1 MRKIVLSLAAMAA
14 LSFVLPYA
22 ATAKA
27 DQTVII
33 HRHHHNTWDYA
44 PRSRDKTVIIKR
56 DHDHDRY

>member
-14 LSFVLPYA
+14 LSFVLPYV
-22 ATAKA
+22 ATANA

-33 HRHHHNTWDYA
+33 HRHHHMWGYA
-44 PRSRDKTVIIKR
+44 PRSHAVIIKR